1 MGKSFQSI
9 FKKVLV
15 NFIEILRTCV
25 QFSHSLLLF
34 MLNNLKCI
42 KILQPLFD
50 SQENYID
57 V

>member
-34 MLNNLKCI
+34 MLNNLKYI